1 MTSSGNLW
9 PYRCP
14 LVINY
19 YMYFRIMIQ
28 SSFQSVIMWSVY
40 IVMYVVSFGT
50 LLWTYRSIGKISYY
64 LGNVI
69 YFCVFYVREICLW
82 IQICTSNRSWH
93 PLSWIVE
100 YEYEKYLDFEFCAR
114 QKKKS
119 KTYKKRKINIYEKAY
134 FILNLINPWGPTSDF
149 VFMYRNAIWIIV
161 SLPII
166 Q

>member
-1 MTSSGNLW
+1 MYLGDWDTATHPSFSGHYWCVSICYMTSSGNLW

-19 YMYFRIMIQ
+19 YVYFRIMIQ

-69 YFCVFYVREICLW
+69 YFCVFYMREICLW
-82 IQICTSNRSWH
+82 IQICTSNRSRH
-93 PLSWIVE
+93 HLSWIVE
-100 YEYEKYLDFEFCAR
+100 YKYEKYLDFKSCAG
-114 QKKKS
+114 KKS
-119 KTYKKRKINIYEKAY
+119 KMYKKRKINLCKGIIYFKCH
-134 FILNLINPWGPTSDF
+134 
-149 VFMYRNAIWIIV
+149 
-161 SLPII
+161 
-166 Q
+166 